1 MANALA
7 TSEARLLSGRDIMY
21 PESVDRLDS
30 RLGELTT
37 TPGGG
42 APIGAGGGGGG
53 QRLPKGGQGGTPPHP
68 KSTCKEY
75 HQSDYCCLR
84 TDAQQIVCLQ
94 ICSALLGS
102 CASSYGP
109 RRLVAEAFRA
119 DP

>member
-1 MANALA
+1 MASALA

-53 QRLPKGGQGGTPPHP
+53 GQRLPKGGQGGTPPP
-68 KSTCKEY
+68 KST
-75 HQSDYCCLR
+75 
-84 TDAQQIVCLQ
+84 
-94 ICSALLGS
+94 
-102 CASSYGP
+102 
-109 RRLVAEAFRA
+109 
-119 DP
+119 